1 MTHIEGHSQVTKSI
15 LNFQGPPPMGSLR
28 PLLGQDGIYR
38 ISIVGNSGSGKST
51 LGRQLSKHL
60 QIPYKSIDEL
70 FWNPGWIPTHP
81 DALRDQVQTFIES
94 NPGGWVLDG
103 NFSQMIGPL
112 VQDAATDVLCKSVLK
127 HPVWYEFK
135 EMLGLDPPLLINF
148 WRVLQRTFGRLFLGE
163 PSCAPGCDE
172 DVRETLGSKKSIL
185 LYCLSQHSICR
196 AQFRPIWEQESVEAG
211 RGKWK
216 RFGGWG
222 EDSRRWL
229 GWVTSGKKTK

>member
-112 VQDAATDVLCKSVLK
+112 VQDAATDVL
-127 HPVWYEFK
+127 W
-135 EMLGLDPPLLINF
+135 LDPPLLINF